1 MLSNF
6 ELKSHPFSN
15 QRYFVNLNI
24 ISWLYHLG
32 NTLKLNMFNKV
43 LVMNIT
49 KSLKIVHKTTPNK
62 HSIPTNDINTTKTR
76 MRGRTIYCLNSTQL
90 LSLSSLHKRHI
101 LILNHICIWWSKL
114 CAHLRCIQSL
124 IRWYFEINN
133 EFQMSHL
140 ISMITVN

>member
-1 MLSNF
+1 
-6 ELKSHPFSN
+6 
-15 QRYFVNLNI
+15 
-24 ISWLYHLG
+24 
-32 NTLKLNMFNKV
+32 
-43 LVMNIT
+43 MNVT

-114 CAHLRCIQSL
+114 CAHLGCIQSL
-124 IRWYFEINN
+124 IHSYFEINN
-133 EFQMSHL
+133 GFQICHSILMINVTL
-140 ISMITVN
+140 FISMKWIFALRLWTNDCDFKVISFKEIRTSTSTA